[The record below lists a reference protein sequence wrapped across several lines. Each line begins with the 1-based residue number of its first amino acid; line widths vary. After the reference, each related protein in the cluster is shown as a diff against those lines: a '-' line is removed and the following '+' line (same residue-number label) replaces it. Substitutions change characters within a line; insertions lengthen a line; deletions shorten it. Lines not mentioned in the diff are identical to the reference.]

1 MKIVINSCHGGFGLS
16 QKALKYI
23 YDLDKNSK
31 SIELITPEE
40 YFGNKEIPKDI
51 EEYFNKQLCRNYYS
65 NKDNIIVC
73 YRSAYESIEPRICP
87 NLIQC
92 IEELEDYANGI
103 FAKLKIINVPDIH
116 KIEDLEICEYDGIEH
131 VAVISPKYY

>member
-31 SIELITPEE
+31 SIELITPED
-40 YFGNKEIPKDI
+40 YFVNKELPKNI
-51 EEYFNKQLCRNYYS
+51 EEYFNKQLCRNYYCH
-65 NKDNIIVC
+65 KDNIIIR
-73 YRSAYESIEPRICP
+73 YRSAYESIEPRMCP
-87 NLIQC
+87 NLIKC
-92 IEELEDYANGI
+92 IEELKDDANGA
-103 FAKLKIINVPDIH
+103 FAKLKIVDVPDIH
-116 KIEDLEICEYDGIEH
+116 KIEELEICEYDGIEH